1 MASKTWLYTN
11 YSKGKIN
18 LFLSTFAF
26 MSWIISWRVSIFNE
40 TYFWAILR
48 GKKYWEDNIM
58 QTFHNCFL
66 FAHHICFVSKKYI
79 FQFQLSMPLGLL
91 WSIWVSVHVYDNLW
105 ASKIFNLAT
114 NYWLLTNLI
123 YNNFPHP
130 ASISMLKP
138 ALNWPYSKS
147 RLHNFLCTK
156 IFPST
161 YHKSLH
167 YWFLSLC
174 QKNN

>member
-1 MASKTWLYTN
+1 MVSQLIPSKSLSHFVYLLFFFFKDRIKFKFIFLSFYPNKIKIFEKHLTTFSVDFLNLGFLASKTWLYTN

-66 FAHHICFVSKKYI
+66 FAHHNC
-79 FQFQLSMPLGLL
+79 LSRK
-91 WSIWVSVHVYDNLW
+91 SI
-105 ASKIFNLAT
+105 
-114 NYWLLTNLI
+114 
-123 YNNFPHP
+123 
-130 ASISMLKP
+130 
-138 ALNWPYSKS
+138 YSNS
-147 RLHNFLCTK
+147 N
-156 IFPST
+156 
-161 YHKSLH
+161 
-167 YWFLSLC
+167 
-174 QKNN
+174 